1 MVQNLPDNTGDIRD
15 TGSVPRLGR
24 ASGGGHD
31 NALQYSCMENPMD
44 RGTWGVTV
52 HKDAKSQTQLKG
64 LRTQAPHHSGDLQ
77 SISH

>member
-1 MVQNLPDNTGDIRD
+1 
-15 TGSVPRLGR
+15 
-24 ASGGGHD
+24 
-31 NALQYSCMENPMD
+31 MD

-77 SISH
+77 SISHGLQFPHLENLNNDACPSSQSGQKK